1 MKAYCYIPFLYFQN
15 TRLNN
20 SKAFFFH
27 FAYEWLPA
35 IVIAFY
41 YSPLLDTLLDIW
53 LYYLSFIS
61 IYEIGYVVND
71 LIAHVEPV
79 ARQRTTR
86 LPIYQLLV
94 FVGIRLLIFL
104 VITRIQLQTYS
115 EFWWGWYFFLA
126 LQFALHNVLKVTS
139 LKTITFSYLAFARFF
154 SPIVMLLPF
163 AVISP
168 LLLPVVLNYVVFR
181 LFTYM
186 DSKDML
192 INFDRKSNSYYIGYY
207 LLLFSFSALLSYL
220 FKTWVPIVFNLYYLI
235 VAIGFTLVPAG
246 IRAGT
251 K

>member
-1 MKAYCYIPFLYFQN
+1 MKAYCYLPFFYFQN

-20 SKAFFFH
+20 TKAFVFH
-27 FAYEWLPA
+27 AAYEWLPA
-35 IVIAFY
+35 IVIAIY
-41 YSPLLDTLLDIW
+41 YLQELETLLDIW

-71 LIAHVEPV
+71 QIAHVEPG

-86 LPIYQLLV
+86 LSIVQLVV
-94 FVGIRLLIFL
+94 FIGIRLLVFL
-104 VITRIQLQTYS
+104 IITGIQLQTYS
-115 EFWWGWYFFLA
+115 EFWWGWYFLLV
-126 LQFALHNVLKVTS
+126 LQFTLHNTLKVTS

-168 LLLPVVLNYVVFR
+168 LLLPVVLNYVIFR

-192 INFDRKSNSYYIGYY
+192 VNFDRKSNSYYIGYY
-207 LLLFSFSALLSYL
+207 LLLFSFSTLLSYL
-220 FKTWVPIVFNLYYLI
+220 FNTWVPLVFNLYYLLM
-235 VAIGFTLVPAG
+235 AMGFTLIPAG
-246 IRAGT
+246 MKAGS